1 MGSNTYCR
9 EQVAYIKE
17 LKRKAR
23 HIQMGRKTRFIV
35 YVSKNITRK
44 RDLTYPLKKKT
55 GLTAK
60 YICQVNGNKK
70 QDSIQSCG
78 LFFEGLAI
86 KFKLY

>member
-1 MGSNTYCR
+1 MGS
-9 EQVAYIKE
+9 
-17 LKRKAR
+17 
-23 HIQMGRKTRFIV
+23 KTRFIV
-35 YVSKNITRK
+35 YVSKYITRK
-44 RDLTYPLKKKT
+44 RDLTYPLKKT